1 MQQWQPNLCKREKLD
16 KWGTVIWLQYC
27 PTAIRSW
34 PALQVA
40 EVQQVKLPVVLR
52 VIDGV
57 HILGETLSM
66 SAWHPPHIVHSHI
79 YVTFKHTHS
88 NTGTAPQLLPTAL
101 PPCSWCHYSRTEQ
114 RKSLRSLLRKER
126 GRNKQ
131 KRGKKELMR
140 TAASFSSK
148 WQKREENTH
157 RNICPNYQSFIC
169 VTALKRT
176 SGRAFVKYVC
186 QLPLESAKWCTHAH
200 ICVWLPVYACVQ
212 IPMFDDNVSF
222 TAGPLCLHWSLGA
235 GWILPAA
242 LWKVTVWMTD
252 GRAANIKET
261 QIL

>member
-1 MQQWQPNLCKREKLD
+1 
-16 KWGTVIWLQYC
+16 
-27 PTAIRSW
+27 
-34 PALQVA
+34 
-40 EVQQVKLPVVLR
+40 
-52 VIDGV
+52 
-57 HILGETLSM
+57 
-66 SAWHPPHIVHSHI
+66 
-79 YVTFKHTHS
+79 
-88 NTGTAPQLLPTAL
+88 
-101 PPCSWCHYSRTEQ
+101 
-114 RKSLRSLLRKER
+114 
-126 GRNKQ
+126 
-131 KRGKKELMR
+131 MR

-148 WQKREENTH
+148 WQKREENAH

-242 LWKVTVWMTD
+242 LRKVTVWMTD

-261 QIL
+261 DTVRNHLSFDNCANKGHPSLNFPIFHHCTDVTIYSHFILRGTDTYAKMELLNIRDRAKFIWLTTWLRCSRDSNLRE